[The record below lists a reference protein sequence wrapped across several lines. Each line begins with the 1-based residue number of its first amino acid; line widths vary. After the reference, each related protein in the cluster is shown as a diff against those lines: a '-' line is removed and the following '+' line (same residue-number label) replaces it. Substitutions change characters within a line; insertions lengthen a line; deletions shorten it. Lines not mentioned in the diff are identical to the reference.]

1 MNYNSLGKAARN
13 EFYESRLKEKNIQLL
28 ETIPKL
34 RKAPR
39 KRNKIWLKKQ
49 LDFYVILTM
58 LAYEVSMSK
67 FLWVMYEMP
76 PTCFYLKRSF
86 IRKPNKSELTNEL
99 KNMITKNIPTHLLP
113 VIDYRFHDSARK
125 VPIKKQNLKTYSDFF
140 ISPCSAFFPSHT
152 IRWTLFLIC
161 TKKTASKQVSNSW
174 RYRNNYFRF

>member
-1 MNYNSLGKAARN
+1 MKNVLQRGNRFNLEQPKFIMNSLWCNFRKGQT
-13 EFYESRLKEKNIQLL
+13 RLHHELQFFRKSCKKWILWATSEREKY
-28 ETIPKL
+28 TIVGNHFKTPSK
-34 RKAPR
+34 KAPR

-86 IRKPNKSELTNEL
+86 IRKLNKSELTNEL

-113 VIDYRFHDSARK
+113 VIDYRFHDS
-125 VPIKKQNLKTYSDFF
+125 
-140 ISPCSAFFPSHT
+140 C
-152 IRWTLFLIC
+152 
-161 TKKTASKQVSNSW
+161 
-174 RYRNNYFRF
+174 

>member
-67 FLWVMYEMP
+67 FLRVMYEMP

-113 VIDYRFHDSARK
+113 VIDYRFHDS
-125 VPIKKQNLKTYSDFF
+125 
-140 ISPCSAFFPSHT
+140 C
-152 IRWTLFLIC
+152 
-161 TKKTASKQVSNSW
+161 
-174 RYRNNYFRF
+174 